1 MLPRHSMARSA
12 TIPVEA
18 IEAAKAARLRYADD
32 TRAGITR
39 RRAGA
44 GFSYRR
50 PGGAALRDRIELRRI
65 RRLAIPPAWTDVWIS
80 PDPRGHLQATG
91 RDARGRKQ
99 YRYHD
104 RWKETRDETKYAR
117 LAEFAR
123 ALPKLRARTDAD
135 LRRSGLPRERILA
148 TVVRLLE
155 ATLIRVGNDEYARD
169 NGSFGLTTMR
179 GRHVDVSGSRI
190 AFRFRGKGGIQHEV
204 DLTDRRLA
212 RVVARLQELPGQDL
226 FQYLNGD
233 GEARTV
239 TSDDVNDYLREIT
252 GEDFTAKDFRTWAGT
267 VLAARALLDLGPP
280 RNGRAATRNVNAAID
295 RVAHRLGNTR
305 AVCRRCYVHPAIVDG
320 YVDRSLFD
328 GRRPRVTRPRRSSGL
343 AADERQV
350 LALLHRQAPRAHAA

>member
-117 LAEFAR
+117 LAEFAERSRSCAPAPTRTSGGAGCR
-123 ALPKLRARTDAD
+123 A
-135 LRRSGLPRERILA
+135 
-148 TVVRLLE
+148 
-155 ATLIRVGNDEYARD
+155 
-169 NGSFGLTTMR
+169 
-179 GRHVDVSGSRI
+179 SGS
-190 AFRFRGKGGIQHEV
+190 
-204 DLTDRRLA
+204 
-212 RVVARLQELPGQDL
+212 
-226 FQYLNGD
+226 
-233 GEARTV
+233 
-239 TSDDVNDYLREIT
+239 S
-252 GEDFTAKDFRTWAGT
+252 
-267 VLAARALLDLGPP
+267 
-280 RNGRAATRNVNAAID
+280 
-295 RVAHRLGNTR
+295 
-305 AVCRRCYVHPAIVDG
+305 
-320 YVDRSLFD
+320 
-328 GRRPRVTRPRRSSGL
+328 RPSSGCS
-343 AADERQV
+343 RQ
-350 LALLHRQAPRAHAA
+350 R